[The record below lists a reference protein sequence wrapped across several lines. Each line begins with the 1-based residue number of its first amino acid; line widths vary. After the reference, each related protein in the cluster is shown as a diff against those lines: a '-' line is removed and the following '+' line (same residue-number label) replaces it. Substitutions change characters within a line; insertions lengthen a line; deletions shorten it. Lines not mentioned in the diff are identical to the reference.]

1 MSLARVRKS
10 KAPVEAIKPR
20 VPGSKYWVSR
30 ATKSYIFMAYF
41 YGKQDFKATIII
53 PLMWEYLWTGM
64 APESKYMQKLQYQM
78 TLATKQEFFFTK

>member
-1 MSLARVRKS
+1 MRVQIHDLRVQIHKLEHWIMSLARVRKS

-64 APESKYMQKLQYQM
+64 APESK
-78 TLATKQEFFFTK
+78 